1 MSKNIRG
8 AAGRACLGI
17 LLSLGLW
24 GCSSHE
30 SSIDLAGEWS
40 ISYDGGARTATVKL
54 PGSMTTNGLG
64 EEPGLGT
71 PWTGQIVDSSFFKSP
86 EYVRFREA
94 GNFKVPFWLQPEKYY
109 RGKAYYTREVDIP
122 SYDDSD
128 DTAAVTSASAATG

>member
-1 MSKNIRG
+1 MSKIIRG

-40 ISYDGGARTATVKL
+40 ISYDGGARTATVTL

-64 EEPGLGT
+64 DEPGLET
-71 PWTGQIVDSSFFKSP
+71 PWTGQISRLVVLQISG
-86 EYVRFREA
+86 VRS
-94 GNFKVPFWLQPEKYY
+94 VPRSRKFQ
-109 RGKAYYTREVDIP
+109 G
-122 SYDDSD
+122 
-128 DTAAVTSASAATG
+128 AVLAPA